1 MVDNCS
7 VYEFE
12 LYESRQ
18 THVAMECTNIEDF
31 ILISA
36 GYHLEALEKELEKC
50 IPDRGELVHSFNEVL
65 DSLSATMP
73 SAYDHLDVCQC
84 EQFLADNIPW
94 ILSLEIRINS
104 VISKKVIVNA
114 NDCWMTKIKDKYRLY
129 HNCILRFGPQILY

>member
-12 LYESRQ
+12 LYESRL

-50 IPDRGELVHSFNEVL
+50 IPDRWELVRNFNEVK
-65 DSLSATMP
+65 TVYQQP
-73 SAYDHLDVCQC
+73 CHLPMTIWTYV
-84 EQFLADNIPW
+84 NV
-94 ILSLEIRINS
+94 NS
-104 VISKKVIVNA
+104 
-114 NDCWMTKIKDKYRLY
+114 
-129 HNCILRFGPQILY
+129 F